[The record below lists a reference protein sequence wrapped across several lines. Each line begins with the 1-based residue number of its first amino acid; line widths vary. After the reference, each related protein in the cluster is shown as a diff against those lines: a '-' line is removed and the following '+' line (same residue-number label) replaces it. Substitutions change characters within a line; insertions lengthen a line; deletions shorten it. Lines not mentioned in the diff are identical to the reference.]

1 MARPRS
7 SEARAKTAANL
18 SVLNLKNPAELVGRL
33 ELDRPE
39 RLLLIDV
46 PEPVTDLVRRARPEP
61 LETRET
67 TGDYI
72 RAVKE
77 TFDAVLVWREDRA
90 GSRAVFDGA
99 LKRLAP
105 DGVVWAVT
113 AMRKVRGPT
122 TPAVH
127 RLELSDLVKGLA
139 KAGLV
144 HDREVRVTAWHVA
157 YRFGRRAKED
167 ARRPR

>member
-1 MARPRS
+1 V
-7 SEARAKTAANL
+7 TTW
-18 SVLNLKNPAELVGRL
+18 NLKNPGELVGRM

-46 PEPVTDLVRRARPEP
+46 PAPVTDLVKRARALP

-67 TGDYI
+67 TGDAI

-99 LKRLAP
+99 LKRLA
-105 DGVVWAVT
+105 DNGVVWAVT

-127 RLELSDLVKGLA
+127 RLELSDLVKGLG
-139 KAGLV
+139 KAGLA
-144 HDREVRVTAWHVA
+144 HDREVRVSAWHVA
-157 YRFGRRAKED
+157 YRFGRPAARA
-167 ARRPR
+167 R